1 EEVAGDR
8 HLIDEVVSPDQVQP
22 TPTKFMQIT
31 INERGRTMGRTTF
44 LGDVAYIP
52 VDPVLGRKLAVHMAD
67 TLDALVAD
75 QLYSGD
81 HVVDGVNVPFT
92 QVVGSDGGDADWGS
106 VPADGFTS
114 AERTGLG
121 AGDVLSSRI
130 TARVVAK

>member
-1 EEVAGDR
+1 
-8 HLIDEVVSPDQVQP
+8 
-22 TPTKFMQIT
+22 
-31 INERGRTMGRTTF
+31 
-44 LGDVAYIP
+44 
-52 VDPVLGRKLAVHMAD
+52 
-67 TLDALVAD
+67 
-75 QLYSGD
+75 SGD

-130 TARVVAK
+130 TARVVAKLRTVAAVPYTGSLYLGLMHPDTVVSYQELEGGVEWREPHVRVDTTDIYNGTIGAYR